1 MSDLDLA
8 RNDPEALLWRELDE
22 VHAGMLGIEGSGQ
35 HLQPMAHRSDR
46 ERRRLWF
53 FTKRDTDLVKA
64 LQPGTKAHFAI
75 ISRAQDFHACMSG
88 TLREEMD
95 REAMERLWNAHVAAW
110 FKGGKE
116 DPDLVMLA
124 MDLEHARIW
133 ASTKNVL
140 AYAWELVK
148 ANTNAEVTPNV
159 GVRNEVTFRS

>member
-1 MSDLDLA
+1 MAVPDVTMSRHAGRNRVQRSRLREGAGRRTTRLRMLLQGNTHPPEGKCSMSDLDLA

-95 REAMERLWNAHVAAW
+95 REAMDRLWNAHVAAW
-110 FKGGKE
+110 FKGGE
-116 DPDLVMLA
+116 GG
-124 MDLEHARIW
+124 
-133 ASTKNVL
+133 S
-140 AYAWELVK
+140 
-148 ANTNAEVTPNV
+148 
-159 GVRNEVTFRS
+159 